1 MPTISR
7 LVLNFV
13 MLIGI
18 MRFVVDQQVQDIEMP
33 ENLKLNTFL
42 QEFHSECSHP
52 ACGFGFYGFAFGQSP
67 FPVPKLV
74 QDALVRNAD
83 KGAYA
88 AVPGIPELR
97 HAISGYNRHYFG
109 MDVAPER
116 IYVGPGTKEL
126 IFNLLEVLHGTVILP
141 TPAWLGYLPQI
152 RFLKKNFHMLP
163 SGTNKKISPDDLRR
177 LALRLHDRQKILIL
191 NNPNNPTGLLY
202 DKSELEAIAD
212 VCREQNITV
221 ISDEIYAQTTYDF
234 SKFTSMGKIYPE
246 GTFVTNG
253 LSKSH
258 AAGGYR
264 LGYVIFPQHAVD
276 LKGQFKKILA
286 TEYTAVS
293 TPIQHA
299 AVAGFEVSREMD
311 EYFTITRSIH
321 QMMGEYTLHALSAI
335 EGVKTT
341 KPDATFYLLA
351 DFNAFADDLQNAR
364 ISTSQKLSE
373 SLIVHP
379 YHTAIVGG
387 DSLVLERTDF
397 SARIAYVDYDG
408 SAVYQKYL
416 DDKPKSGSERLE
428 FVKNNAPKVVAGI
441 KMIDRF
447 FNDLRKNTLDAQHSS
462 HPQSLSDASQ
472 DAGRLLVS
480 NAARIPP
487 LTQTDHRY

>member
-1 MPTISR
+1 
-7 LVLNFV
+7 
-13 MLIGI
+13 MLLK
-18 MRFVVDQQVQDIEMP
+18 FVVDQQVEDIEMP

-42 QEFHSECSHP
+42 QEFHSDCSHP
-52 ACGFGFYGFAFGQSP
+52 ECSFGYYGFAFGQSP
-67 FPVPKLV
+67 FPVPKLI
-74 QDALVRNAD
+74 QEALIKNVD

-97 HAISGYNRHYFG
+97 NAISKYNKHYFG
-109 MDVAPER
+109 MDIAPER

-152 RFLKKNFHMLP
+152 RFLKKNYHMLP
-163 SGTNKKISPDDLRR
+163 TRANKKISPNDLRK
-177 LALRLHDRQKILIL
+177 LALRLQDRQKILIL

-202 DKSELEAIAD
+202 DRLELEEIAD

-221 ISDEIYAQTTYDF
+221 ISDEIYALTTYDF
-234 SKFTSMGKIYPE
+234 SKFVSMGTIYPE

-264 LGYVIFPQHAVD
+264 LGYVVFPQHAID
-276 LKGQFKKILA
+276 LRRQFKKILA

-299 AVAGFEVSREMD
+299 AVAGFEISKEMD
-311 EYFTITRSIH
+311 EYFDVTRNIH
-321 QMMGEYTLHALSAI
+321 QIMGDYTYHALTAI
-335 EGVKTT
+335 DGVKVT

-351 DFNAFADDLQNAR
+351 DFNTFAHDLQKAK
-364 ISTSQKLSE
+364 IFTSQKLSE
-373 SLIVHP
+373 SLMVHP

-408 SAVYQKYL
+408 AKVYENYRNQ
-416 DDKPKSGSERLE
+416 KPKTSSEKIE
-428 FVKNNAPKVVAGI
+428 FVKNNAPKIVAGI
-441 KMIDRF
+441 EMIAKF
-447 FNDLRKNTLDAQHSS
+447 FKS
-462 HPQSLSDASQ
+462 
-472 DAGRLLVS
+472 
-480 NAARIPP
+480 IKEC
-487 LTQTDHRY
+487 

>member
-1 MPTISR
+1 MK
-7 LVLNFV
+7 
-13 MLIGI
+13 
-18 MRFVVDQQVQDIEMP
+18 FVVDQQVEDIEMP

-42 QEFHSECSHP
+42 QEFHTTCPHPECS
-52 ACGFGFYGFAFGQSP
+52 FGYYGFAFGQSP
-67 FPVPKLV
+67 FPVPPLV
-74 QDALVRNAD
+74 QVALIENAN

-88 AVPGIPELR
+88 PVPGIPELR
-97 HAISGYNRHYFG
+97 NAISKYNRHYFG

-126 IFNLLEVLHGTVILP
+126 IFNLLEILHGTVILP

-163 SGTNKKISPDDLRR
+163 ARANKKISPGDLKK
-177 LALRLHDRQKILIL
+177 LALRLQDRQKILIL
-191 NNPNNPTGLLY
+191 NNPHNPTGLLY
-202 DKSELEAIAD
+202 DKFELEEIAY
-212 VCREQNITV
+212 VCREQNIII

-234 SKFTSMGKIYPE
+234 LKFVSMSKIYPE

-264 LGYVIFPQHAVD
+264 LGYVIFPQYATD
-276 LKGQFKKILA
+276 LKNQFKKILA

-299 AVAGFEVSREMD
+299 AVAGFEISKEID
-311 EYFTITRSIH
+311 DYFDVTRKIH
-321 QMMGEYTLHALSAI
+321 HLMGEYTYHALSSI
-335 EGVKTT
+335 DGVKMT

-351 DFNAFADDLQNAR
+351 DFNAFRDDLRRSN
-364 ISTSQKLSE
+364 ITTSQKLSE

-408 SAVYQKYL
+408 AKVYQNYL
-416 DDKPKSGSERLE
+416 NNKPKSSSERIE
-428 FVKNNAPKVVAGI
+428 FVKNNAPKIVAGI
-441 KMIDRF
+441 EMIGKF
-447 FNDLRKNTLDAQHSS
+447 FEDLKKEPLRDLEIQKSLMVPSS
-462 HPQSLSDASQ
+462 
-472 DAGRLLVS
+472 
-480 NAARIPP
+480 
-487 LTQTDHRY
+487 

>member
-1 MPTISR
+1 
-7 LVLNFV
+7 
-13 MLIGI
+13 
-18 MRFVVDQQVQDIEMP
+18 MP

-42 QEFHSECSHP
+42 QEFHSDCPHNE
-52 ACGFGFYGFAFGQSP
+52 CGFGYYGFAFGQSP
-67 FPVPKLV
+67 FQVPRLV
-74 QDALVRNAD
+74 QEALVKNAN

-88 AVPGIPELR
+88 PVPGIPELR
-97 HAISGYNRHYFG
+97 NAISGYNKHYFG

-152 RFLKKNFHMLP
+152 RFLKKNYHMLP
-163 SGTNKKISPDDLRR
+163 ARANKKIAPNDLRK
-177 LALRLHDRQKILIL
+177 LALRLQDRQKILIL
-191 NNPNNPTGLLY
+191 NNPHNPTGLLY
-202 DKSELEAIAD
+202 DRLELEEIAD
-212 VCREQNITV
+212 VCREQKITV

-234 SKFTSMGKIYPE
+234 SKFVSMGKIYPE

-276 LKGQFKKILA
+276 LKSQFKKILA

-299 AVAGFEVSREMD
+299 AVAGFEISREMD
-311 EYFTITRSIH
+311 EYFEITRSIH
-321 QMMGEYTLHALSAI
+321 HIMSEYTYHTLSAI

-351 DFNAFADDLQNAR
+351 DFNSFATELQKVK
-364 ISTSQKLSE
+364 IDTSQKLSE
-373 SLIVHP
+373 ALIVHP

-408 SAVYQKYL
+408 KKVYQKYL
-416 DDKPKSGSERLE
+416 ENKPKTSSEKLE
-428 FVKNNAPKVVAGI
+428 FVKNNAPKVVAGLE
-441 KMIDRF
+441 MIGKF
-447 FNDLRKNTLDAQHSS
+447 FEDLKRNNMQE
-462 HPQSLSDASQ
+462 
-472 DAGRLLVS
+472 
-480 NAARIPP
+480 IPVKQNSVI
-487 LTQTDHRY
+487 TTS

>member
-1 MPTISR
+1 
-7 LVLNFV
+7 
-13 MLIGI
+13 
-18 MRFVVDQQVQDIEMP
+18 MRFVVDQQVEDIEMP

-42 QEFHSECSHP
+42 QEFHSDCP
-52 ACGFGFYGFAFGQSP
+52 YPQCDFGFYGFAFGQSP

-74 QDALVRNAD
+74 QEALIKNAD

-97 HAISGYNRHYFG
+97 SAISKYNKHYFG
-109 MDVAPER
+109 IEVDSKR

-152 RFLKKNFHMLP
+152 RFLKKNYHMLP
-163 SGTNKKISPDDLRR
+163 TRANKKIAPNDLKK
-177 LALRLHDRQKILIL
+177 LALRLQDRQKILIL
-191 NNPNNPTGLLY
+191 NNPHNPTGLLY
-202 DKSELEAIAD
+202 DRLELEEIAD

-234 SKFTSMGKIYPE
+234 SKFVSMGKIYPE

-276 LKGQFKKILA
+276 LKIQFKKILA

-299 AVAGFEVSREMD
+299 AVAGFEISKDID
-311 EYFTITRSIH
+311 EYLEVTRSIH
-321 QMMGEYTLHALSAI
+321 RIMGEYTYNALSSI
-335 EGVKTT
+335 DGVKTT

-351 DFNAFADDLQNAR
+351 DFNSFATDLQKAK
-364 ISTSQKLSE
+364 ISTSQRLSE
-373 SLIVHP
+373 SLIIHP

-408 SAVYQKYL
+408 SKVYQNYI
-416 DDKPKSGSERLE
+416 DHKPKSSSEKLE
-428 FVKNNAPKVVAGI
+428 FVKNNAPKIVAGI
-441 KMIDRF
+441 NMIDLF
-447 FNDLRKNTLDAQHSS
+447 FKNLCEENNHNFESKKSS
-462 HPQSLSDASQ
+462 MIAT
-472 DAGRLLVS
+472 
-480 NAARIPP
+480 N
-487 LTQTDHRY
+487 

>member
-1 MPTISR
+1 LKFI
-7 LVLNFV
+7 
-13 MLIGI
+13 
-18 MRFVVDQQVQDIEMP
+18 VDQQVEDIEMP

-42 QEFHSECSHP
+42 QEFHSNCPHPQCS
-52 ACGFGFYGFAFGQSP
+52 FGFYGFAFGQSP
-67 FPVPKLV
+67 FPVPKTI
-74 QDALVRNAD
+74 QDALIKNVD

-88 AVPGIPELR
+88 AVQGIPELR
-97 HAISGYNRHYFG
+97 DAISKYNKYYFA
-109 MDVAPER
+109 MDIDPKR

-152 RFLKKNFHMLP
+152 RFLKKNYHMLP
-163 SGTNKKISPDDLRR
+163 TRANRKISPNDLRK
-177 LALRLHDRQKILIL
+177 LALRLQDRQKILIL
-191 NNPNNPTGLLY
+191 NNPHNPTGLLY
-202 DKSELEAIAD
+202 DRLELEEIAD

-234 SKFTSMGKIYPE
+234 SKFVSMGKIYPE

-276 LKGQFKKILA
+276 LKTQFKKILA

-299 AVAGFEVSREMD
+299 AVAGFEISKEMD
-311 EYFTITRSIH
+311 EYFEVTRNVHHI
-321 QMMGEYTLHALSAI
+321 MGEYTHHALSSI
-335 EGVKTT
+335 EGIKTT

-351 DFNAFADDLQNAR
+351 DFNSFATDLQKAKIN
-364 ISTSQKLSE
+364 TSQKLSE
-373 SLIVHP
+373 SLIIHP

-387 DSLVLERTDF
+387 DSLVLERNDF
-397 SARIAYVDYDG
+397 SARIAYVDYNG
-408 SAVYQKYL
+408 SQVYQNYL
-416 DDKPKSGSERLE
+416 NNKPKSSHERLE

-441 KMIDRF
+441 EMIAKF
-447 FNDLRKNTLDAQHSS
+447 FEHLRKDTLFDLQIQKKS
-462 HPQSLSDASQ
+462 
-472 DAGRLLVS
+472 
-480 NAARIPP
+480 RITPN
-487 LTQTDHRY
+487 

>member
-1 MPTISR
+1 MKFI
-7 LVLNFV
+7 
-13 MLIGI
+13 
-18 MRFVVDQQVQDIEMP
+18 VDQQVEDIEMP

-42 QEFHSECSHP
+42 QEFHSDCPHPECS
-52 ACGFGFYGFAFGQSP
+52 FGFYGFAFGQSP

-74 QDALVRNAD
+74 QDALIKNVD
-83 KGAYA
+83 KGEYA

-97 HAISGYNRHYFG
+97 NAISKYNKHYFG
-109 MDVAPER
+109 MDIDPER

-152 RFLKKNFHMLP
+152 RFLKKNYHMLP
-163 SGTNKKISPDDLRR
+163 TRANKKFSPNDLRK
-177 LALRLHDRQKILIL
+177 LTLRLQDRQKILIL
-191 NNPNNPTGLLY
+191 NNPHNPTGLLY
-202 DKSELEAIAD
+202 DRLELEEIAD

-234 SKFTSMGKIYPE
+234 SKFVSMGKIYPE

-264 LGYVIFPQHAVD
+264 LGYVIFPQHATD
-276 LKGQFKKILA
+276 LKRQFKKILA

-299 AVAGFEVSREMD
+299 AVAGFEISKEME
-311 EYFTITRSIH
+311 EYFDVARSIH
-321 QMMGEYTLHALSAI
+321 QIMGEYTYHILSAI
-335 EGVKTT
+335 NGVKTT
-341 KPDATFYLLA
+341 KPNATFYLLA
-351 DFNAFADDLQNAR
+351 DFNAFATDLQKAN
-364 ISTSQKLSE
+364 IMTSQKLSE
-373 SLIVHP
+373 SLILHP

-408 SAVYQKYL
+408 SEVYQNYL
-416 DDKPKSGSERLE
+416 ENKPKTSSEKVE
-428 FVKNNAPKVVAGI
+428 FVKNNAPNVVAGLE
-441 KMIDRF
+441 MIDKF
-447 FNDLRKNTLDAQHSS
+447 FENLKKDTNYNIQ
-462 HPQSLSDASQ
+462 
-472 DAGRLLVS
+472 
-480 NAARIPP
+480 
-487 LTQTDHRY
+487 TQKKSMITP

>member
-1 MPTISR
+1 MK
-7 LVLNFV
+7 
-13 MLIGI
+13 
-18 MRFVVDQQVQDIEMP
+18 FVVDQQVEDIEMP

-42 QEFHSECSHP
+42 QEFHTPCPHPECS
-52 ACGFGFYGFAFGQSP
+52 FGYYGFAFGQSP
-67 FPVPKLV
+67 FPVPPLV
-74 QDALVRNAD
+74 QVALIENAN
-83 KGAYA
+83 KGTYA
-88 AVPGIPELR
+88 PTPGIPELR
-97 HAISGYNRHYFG
+97 NAISKYNRHYFG

-126 IFNLLEVLHGTVILP
+126 IFNLLEILHGTVILP

-163 SGTNKKISPDDLRR
+163 ARSNMKISPGDLKK
-177 LALRLHDRQKILIL
+177 LALRLQDRQKILIL
-191 NNPNNPTGLLY
+191 NNPHNPTGLLY
-202 DKSELEAIAD
+202 DKYELEEIAY
-212 VCREQNITV
+212 VCREQNITI

-234 SKFTSMGKIYPE
+234 SKFVSMGKIYPE

-264 LGYVIFPQHAVD
+264 LGYVIFPQYQTD
-276 LKGQFKKILA
+276 LKNQFKKILA

-299 AVAGFEVSREMD
+299 AVAGFEISKEID
-311 EYFTITRSIH
+311 DYFDVTRNIH
-321 QMMGEYTLHALSAI
+321 HLMREYTYHALSSI
-335 EGVKTT
+335 EGVKMT

-351 DFNAFADDLQNAR
+351 DFNAFRDDLKKAKIN
-364 ISTSQKLSE
+364 TSQKLSE

-408 SAVYQKYL
+408 ATVYQKYL
-416 DDKPKSGSERLE
+416 ENKPKTSSERIE
-428 FVKNNAPKVVAGI
+428 FVKTNAPKIVAGI
-441 KMIDRF
+441 EMIGRF
-447 FNDLRKNTLDAQHSS
+447 FEDIKKEPLRDLQTPKSLMVTSS
-462 HPQSLSDASQ
+462 
-472 DAGRLLVS
+472 
-480 NAARIPP
+480 
-487 LTQTDHRY
+487 

>member
-1 MPTISR
+1 
-7 LVLNFV
+7 
-13 MLIGI
+13 
-18 MRFVVDQQVQDIEMP
+18 MP

-42 QEFHSECSHP
+42 QEFHSDCPHPECS
-52 ACGFGFYGFAFGQSP
+52 FGFYGFAFGQSP

-74 QDALVRNAD
+74 QDALIKNVG
-83 KGAYA
+83 KGEYA

-97 HAISGYNRHYFG
+97 NAISKYNKHYFG
-109 MDVAPER
+109 MDVDPER

-152 RFLKKNFHMLP
+152 RFLKKNYHMLP
-163 SGTNKKISPDDLRR
+163 TRANKKFSPNDLRK
-177 LALRLHDRQKILIL
+177 LALRLQDRQKILIL
-191 NNPNNPTGLLY
+191 NNPHNPTGLLY
-202 DKSELEAIAD
+202 DRLELEEIAD

-234 SKFTSMGKIYPE
+234 SKFVSMGKIYPE

-264 LGYVIFPQHAVD
+264 LGYVIFPQHATD
-276 LKGQFKKILA
+276 LKRQFKKILA

-299 AVAGFEVSREMD
+299 AVAGFEISKEMD
-311 EYFTITRSIH
+311 EYFDVTRSIH
-321 QMMGEYTLHALSAI
+321 QIMGEYTYHILSAI
-335 EGVKTT
+335 DGVKTT
-341 KPDATFYLLA
+341 KPNATFYLLA
-351 DFNAFADDLQNAR
+351 DFNAFATDLQRAN
-364 ISTSQKLSE
+364 IMTSQKLSE
-373 SLIVHP
+373 SLILHP

-408 SAVYQKYL
+408 SEVYQNFL
-416 DDKPKSGSERLE
+416 ENKPKTSSEKLE
-428 FVKNNAPKVVAGI
+428 FVKNNAPKVVAGLEV
-441 KMIDRF
+441 IDKF
-447 FNDLRKNTLDAQHSS
+447 FENLKKDTHYDLQTQKNSMVA
-462 HPQSLSDASQ
+462 P
-472 DAGRLLVS
+472 
-480 NAARIPP
+480 
-487 LTQTDHRY
+487 

>member
-1 MPTISR
+1 
-7 LVLNFV
+7 
-13 MLIGI
+13 
-18 MRFVVDQQVQDIEMP
+18 MP

-42 QEFHSECSHP
+42 QEFHSDCPHPECS
-52 ACGFGFYGFAFGQSP
+52 FGFYGFAFGQSP

-74 QDALVRNAD
+74 QDALIKNVG
-83 KGAYA
+83 KGEYA

-97 HAISGYNRHYFG
+97 NAISKYNKHYFG
-109 MDVAPER
+109 MDIDPER

-152 RFLKKNFHMLP
+152 RFLKKNYHMLP
-163 SGTNKKISPDDLRR
+163 TRANKKFSPNDLRK
-177 LALRLHDRQKILIL
+177 LALRLQDRQKILIL
-191 NNPNNPTGLLY
+191 NNPHNPTGLLY
-202 DKSELEAIAD
+202 DRLELEEIAD

-234 SKFTSMGKIYPE
+234 SKFVSMGKIYPE

-264 LGYVIFPQHAVD
+264 LGYVIFPQHATD

-299 AVAGFEVSREMD
+299 AVAGFEISKEMD
-311 EYFTITRSIH
+311 EYFDVTRSIH
-321 QMMGEYTLHALSAI
+321 QIMGEYTYHVLSAI
-335 EGVKTT
+335 DGVKTT
-341 KPDATFYLLA
+341 KPNATFYLLA
-351 DFNAFADDLQNAR
+351 DFNAFATDLQRAN
-364 ISTSQKLSE
+364 IMTSQKLSE
-373 SLIVHP
+373 SLILHP

-408 SAVYQKYL
+408 SEVYQNYL
-416 DDKPKSGSERLE
+416 ENKPKTNSEKIE
-428 FVKNNAPKVVAGI
+428 FVKNNAPKVVAGLE
-441 KMIDRF
+441 MIDKF
-447 FNDLRKNTLDAQHSS
+447 FENLKKDTYNDLQTQKNSIVA
-462 HPQSLSDASQ
+462 P
-472 DAGRLLVS
+472 
-480 NAARIPP
+480 
-487 LTQTDHRY
+487 

>member
-1 MPTISR
+1 
-7 LVLNFV
+7 
-13 MLIGI
+13 
-18 MRFVVDQQVQDIEMP
+18 MRFIVDQQVEDIELP

-42 QEFHSECSHP
+42 QEFHSTCQHPECN
-52 ACGFGFYGFAFGQSP
+52 FGFYGFAFGQSP

-74 QDALVRNAD
+74 QEALIKNAH

-97 HAISGYNRHYFG
+97 NAISKYNKHYFA
-109 MDVAPER
+109 MDVDPQR

-126 IFNLLEVLHGTVILP
+126 IFNLLEILHGTVILP

-152 RFLKKNFHMLP
+152 RFLKKNYHMLP
-163 SGTNKKISPDDLRR
+163 TRSNRKISPNDLKK

-202 DKSELEAIAD
+202 DRLELEEIAD
-212 VCREQNITV
+212 VCREQSIAV
-221 ISDEIYAQTTYDF
+221 ISDEIYAQTTHEF
-234 SKFTSMGKIYPE
+234 SKFVSMGKIYPE

-276 LKGQFKKILA
+276 LKSQFKKILA

-293 TPIQHA
+293 TPIQNA
-299 AVAGFEVSREMD
+299 AVAGFEISDELN
-311 EYFTITRSIH
+311 EYFQTTRDIH
-321 QMMGEYTLHALSAI
+321 KIMGEFTYRALTEI
-335 EGVKTT
+335 EGIKAT
-341 KPDATFYLLA
+341 KPEATFYLLA
-351 DFNAFADDLQNAR
+351 DFNSFASDLQQSK
-364 ISTSQKLSE
+364 ITTSQKLSE

-387 DSLVLERTDF
+387 DSLVLERNDY

-408 SAVYQKYL
+408 AKVYENYM
-416 DDKPKSGSERLE
+416 DNKPKTASERIE
-428 FVKNNAPKVVAGI
+428 FVKTNAPKIVAGI
-441 KMIDRF
+441 QMIKKF
-447 FNDLRKNTLDAQHSS
+447 FDTIKQNTAHDYQTKRDSMS
-462 HPQSLSDASQ
+462 
-472 DAGRLLVS
+472 
-480 NAARIPP
+480 IPS
-487 LTQTDHRY
+487 